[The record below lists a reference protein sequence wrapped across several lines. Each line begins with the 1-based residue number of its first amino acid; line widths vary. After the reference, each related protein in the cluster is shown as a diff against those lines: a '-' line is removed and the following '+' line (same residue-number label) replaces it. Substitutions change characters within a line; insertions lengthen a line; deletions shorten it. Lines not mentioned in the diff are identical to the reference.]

1 MSQHIPIQ
9 NIYYLFC
16 YAWDRFEESKVVDV
30 GGVDSPELV
39 DLLAKVLSGGLK
51 RLIRMGI
58 DRGYVVVK
66 EDSSVLRGR
75 VNINQSMRLKFQR
88 ALKLHCEFDE
98 FQLDILTNQ
107 ILKATTTRLLR
118 VASIN
123 SEVARELRSLSRVF
137 DSVSELQLS
146 KQLFRQVQIHRNNAF
161 YDFLMKVCELLYDS
175 TLPEK
180 GGDVYRFSDI
190 LRDEVKMAKIFE
202 KFVRNFLKLEQ
213 NEFSVSSIYMD
224 WDAKYDKGQPK
235 ILPRMELD
243 IHLAKKNKRII
254 IDTKYYFEAL
264 QTRHNEA
271 SQNRQKKTIRSPN
284 LYQLFSYLKNSE
296 ARKPA
301 SAYSDAEGILLY
313 PAVGNKIKF
322 GATIQGHH
330 VRVLTVNLDQ
340 PWQQI
345 RSDLLTMVGI
355 DDNGL

>member
-16 YAWDRFEESKVVDV
+16 YAWGRFEESKVVDV

-39 DLLAKVLSGGLK
+39 DLLAKVLSSGLK

-118 VASIN
+118 VASID
-123 SEVARELRSLSRVF
+123 SKVARELRSLSRVF
-137 DSVSELQLS
+137 DSVSELKLS

-161 YDFLMKVCELLYDS
+161 YDFLMKVCELLYDT

-180 GGDVYRFSDI
+180 GGEVYRFSDI
-190 LRDEVKMAKIFE
+190 LRDEVNMAMVFE
-202 KFVRNFLKLEQ
+202 NFVRNFLKLEQ
-213 NEFSVSSIYMD
+213 NEFSVSSINMD
-224 WDAKYDKGQPK
+224 WDAKYDKGQPE
-235 ILPRMELD
+235 ILPQMKLD
-243 IHLAKKNKRII
+243 IHLAKKNQRII

-264 QTRHNEA
+264 QFGRY
-271 SQNRQKKTIRSPN
+271 KKTIRSPN

-296 ARKPA
+296 AREPA

>member
-39 DLLAKVLSGGLK
+39 DLLAIVLSSGLK

-118 VASIN
+118 VASID
-123 SEVARELRSLSRVF
+123 SKVARELRTLSRVF
-137 DSVSELQLS
+137 DSVSELKLS
-146 KQLFRQVQIHRNNAF
+146 KQIFRQVQIHRNNAF
-161 YDFLMKVCELLYDS
+161 YDFLMKVCELLYDT

-180 GGDVYRFSDI
+180 GGDVYRFFDI
-190 LRDEVKMAKIFE
+190 LRDEDKMAMVFE
-202 KFVRNFLKLEQ
+202 NFVRNFLKLEQ
-213 NEFSVSSIYMD
+213 NEFSVSSVNMN
-224 WDAKYDKGQPK
+224 WDAKYDEGQPE
-235 ILPRMELD
+235 ILPQMELD

-264 QTRHNEA
+264 QFGRY
-271 SQNRQKKTIRSPN
+271 KKTIRSPN

-296 ARKPA
+296 AREPA